1 LAPPVPGMVNTKST
15 AKVPSLPKL
24 TFSFGGKPYSLK
36 GSDYVLDVQG
46 TCISSFTNHGHG
58 HQLAWRFIVDFWYV
72 IYLLSSLR
80 LIKCLQVM
88 CSFADTTRFTTS
100 VATLL
105 VSPRLFRAPTQS
117 DTKTELLCI
126 PQRWR
131 RCFFV
136 RFETLRLRLLGYPHA
151 SFPDVIISC

>member
-1 LAPPVPGMVNTKST
+1 MDYRYSDLFITT
-15 AKVPSLPKL
+15 SLP
-24 TFSFGGKPYSLK
+24 
-36 GSDYVLDVQG
+36 
-46 TCISSFTNHGHG
+46 
-58 HQLAWRFIVDFWYV
+58 
-72 IYLLSSLR
+72 
-80 LIKCLQVM
+80 LIKSLQVM
-88 CSFADTTRFTTS
+88 CSFADTTQFMTS

-117 DTKTELLCI
+117 DTKTKLLCI

-151 SFPDVIISC
+151 SFPVVMILC